1 MIRIKGGAKM
11 RLNEEWMI
19 MNEDKGDVGSAKRRY
34 GFMTASADKY
44 ELLKEYSQ
52 DLRKEMTPSEKSLWK
67 ALRDNFQGCRFR
79 RQHVIGDYIADFI
92 CLPARLVIEVDG
104 EYHSTPQQRM
114 LDETRTAY
122 LKEKGY
128 RVIRFTNDEVDFQ
141 IKEVVLKIKES
152 LNPSPMRE

>member
-1 MIRIKGGAKM
+1 
-11 RLNEEWMI
+11 
-19 MNEDKGDVGSAKRRY
+19 
-34 GFMTASADKY
+34 MTASVDKY
-44 ELLKEYSQ
+44 ELLKEYSH
-52 DLRKEMTPSEKSLWK
+52 DLRKEMTLSEKSLWK
-67 ALRDNFQGCRFR
+67 ALRDNFQGFRFR

-152 LNPSPMRE
+152 LTPSPMRK

>member
-1 MIRIKGGAKM
+1 
-11 RLNEEWMI
+11 
-19 MNEDKGDVGSAKRRY
+19 
-34 GFMTASADKY
+34 
-44 ELLKEYSQ
+44 
-52 DLRKEMTPSEKSLWK
+52 
-67 ALRDNFQGCRFR
+67 
-79 RQHVIGDYIADFI
+79 
-92 CLPARLVIEVDG
+92 
-104 EYHSTPQQRM
+104 M

>member
-1 MIRIKGGAKM
+1 MI
-11 RLNEEWMI
+11 
-19 MNEDKGDVGSAKRRY
+19 
-34 GFMTASADKY
+34 ASADKY

-67 ALRDNFQGCRFR
+67 ALRDNFQGFRFR

-152 LNPSPMRE
+152 LTLSPMRE

>member
-1 MIRIKGGAKM
+1 
-11 RLNEEWMI
+11 
-19 MNEDKGDVGSAKRRY
+19 
-34 GFMTASADKY
+34 MTASADKY

-52 DLRKEMTPSEKSLWK
+52 DLRKEMTLSEKSLWK
-67 ALRDNFQGCRFR
+67 ALRENFQGFRFR

-152 LNPSPMRE
+152 LTLSPMRE

>member
-1 MIRIKGGAKM
+1 
-11 RLNEEWMI
+11 
-19 MNEDKGDVGSAKRRY
+19 
-34 GFMTASADKY
+34 MTASADKY
-44 ELLKEYSQ
+44 EFLKEYSH
-52 DLRKEMTPSEKSLWK
+52 DLRKEMTLSEKSLWK
-67 ALRDNFQGCRFR
+67 ALRENFQGFRFR

-152 LNPSPMRE
+152 LTPPAL

>member
-1 MIRIKGGAKM
+1 
-11 RLNEEWMI
+11 
-19 MNEDKGDVGSAKRRY
+19 
-34 GFMTASADKY
+34 MTASADKY

-67 ALRDNFQGCRFR
+67 ALRDNFQGFRFR

-114 LDETRTAY
+114 LGETRTAY

>member
-1 MIRIKGGAKM
+1 
-11 RLNEEWMI
+11 
-19 MNEDKGDVGSAKRRY
+19 
-34 GFMTASADKY
+34 MTASADKY
-44 ELLKEYSQ
+44 ELLKEYSH
-52 DLRKEMTPSEKSLWK
+52 DLRKEMTLSEKSLWK
-67 ALRDNFQGCRFR
+67 ALRDNFQGFRFR

-141 IKEVVLKIKES
+141 LKEVFLKIKES
-152 LNPSPMRE
+152 LTLSPVRE

>member
-1 MIRIKGGAKM
+1 
-11 RLNEEWMI
+11 
-19 MNEDKGDVGSAKRRY
+19 
-34 GFMTASADKY
+34 MTASADKY
-44 ELLKEYSQ
+44 ELLKEYSH
-52 DLRKEMTPSEKSLWK
+52 DLRKEMTLSEKSLWK
-67 ALRDNFQGCRFR
+67 ALRENFQGFRFR
-79 RQHVIGDYIADFI
+79 RQYVIGDYIADFI

-152 LNPSPMRE
+152 LNPSPVRE

>member
-1 MIRIKGGAKM
+1 
-11 RLNEEWMI
+11 
-19 MNEDKGDVGSAKRRY
+19 
-34 GFMTASADKY
+34 MTASADKY
-44 ELLKEYSQ
+44 ELLKEYSH
-52 DLRKEMTPSEKSLWK
+52 DLRKEMTLSEKSLWK
-67 ALRDNFQGCRFR
+67 ALRENFQGFRFR

>member
-19 MNEDKGDVGSAKRRY
+19 MNEDKGDVGSAKRRD

-52 DLRKEMTPSEKSLWK
+52 DLRKEMTLSEKSLWK
-67 ALRDNFQGCRFR
+67 ALRENFQGFRFR

-152 LNPSPMRE
+152 LTLSPMRE

>member
-1 MIRIKGGAKM
+1 
-11 RLNEEWMI
+11 
-19 MNEDKGDVGSAKRRY
+19 
-34 GFMTASADKY
+34 MTASADKY

-67 ALRDNFQGCRFR
+67 ALRDNFQGFRFR

-141 IKEVVLKIKES
+141 IKEVILKIKES
-152 LNPSPMRE
+152 LTPSPMRE

>member
-1 MIRIKGGAKM
+1 
-11 RLNEEWMI
+11 
-19 MNEDKGDVGSAKRRY
+19 
-34 GFMTASADKY
+34 MTASADKY
-44 ELLKEYSQ
+44 ELLKEYSH
-52 DLRKEMTPSEKSLWK
+52 DLRKEMTLSEKSLWK
-67 ALRDNFQGCRFR
+67 ALRENFQGFRFR

-152 LNPSPMRE
+152 LTLSPMRE

>member
-1 MIRIKGGAKM
+1 
-11 RLNEEWMI
+11 
-19 MNEDKGDVGSAKRRY
+19 
-34 GFMTASADKY
+34 MTASADKY

-52 DLRKEMTPSEKSLWK
+52 DLRKEMSLSEKSLWK
-67 ALRDNFQGCRFR
+67 ALRENFQGFRFR

-152 LNPSPMRE
+152 LTLSPMRE

>member
-1 MIRIKGGAKM
+1 
-11 RLNEEWMI
+11 
-19 MNEDKGDVGSAKRRY
+19 
-34 GFMTASADKY
+34 MTASADKY

-67 ALRDNFQGCRFR
+67 ALRDNFQGFRFR